1 MNNTQIIKIQTFKVK
16 DLDLIIVKLKM
27 KNSVKKKNFSEDKK
41 FIKMQLTG
49 VKKNFFEDIDI
60 VI

>member
-1 MNNTQIIKIQTFKVK
+1 MNNTQIIKIQTFIVK